1 MSPSAAAGVS
11 LDTRE
16 GISVAKQCCT
26 LTRYDRS
33 FQHGGH
39 IPSGDGPGVRKTQD
53 PSLSRRRTFSAT
65 NELTFATTRAARGRY
80 AALVPRHVDQAVD
93 AERDERQDDEEDN
106 DDDGDDIVLLHDC

>member
-1 MSPSAAAGVS
+1 MSLSAAARVS

-16 GISVAKQCCT
+16 DISVAKQCCT

-33 FQHGGH
+33 FQHGGY

-53 PSLSRRRTFSAT
+53 PPLSRRRTFSA

-93 AERDERQDDEEDN
+93 AERDERQNDEEDD
-106 DDDGDDIVLLHDC
+106 DDDGDDIVFLHDC